1 MQRMIRPALAG
12 LAAAMLAQA
21 MAQAQPAPS
30 VGVADY
36 RRAEAMLAQNIR
48 PKLLNATVDPLWLP
62 AGDRFWY
69 RRDTAD
75 GGGQYLEVDATRA
88 TRRPAFDAA
97 RLATAIAAV
106 TGKPADA
113 AKLQLGGLAFLDGD
127 GRKIGFSAGGFD
139 LKCDL
144 AAYACAGAPT
154 KPEDASSL
162 VSPDGR
168 WAVFAKEN
176 NLWLRDLATGQA
188 RALTTDGVPYFAY
201 GAMPDRNL
209 LRVISQ
215 TKGFALPLYG
225 VDWAPDS
232 RHLVVDR
239 ADERQLDDYP
249 FLQLAPYDGDRR
261 PRVVEV
267 RTALSGQ
274 TDRMK
279 SETAIIDIA
288 TGAVQP
294 VKAKGELSTTHY
306 WDPSSRRFLV
316 MEGGDYSREETL
328 YEVDVASAAARAV
341 LSETSKTFLQVSP
354 LEYDE
359 PAIRF
364 LPQTNEAIW
373 YSQRDG
379 WGHLY
384 LVDVASGRIKA
395 KLGDGP
401 WTIQNIVHVD
411 PVRRELMFTA
421 AGREAGPDP
430 YWRKLY
436 SVRFDGTGLK
446 LLTPEAADHVFQ
458 GAVNPAVALA
468 LKGIAPLTA
477 PADVSPDGRYLVDT
491 YSTLDQPPVSV
502 LRRAD
507 GSVAMPL
514 ETADASAVY
523 AAGWRAPQPFTVKAA
538 DGTTDLYGYLILPPG
553 FDPARKYPLID
564 AIYNGPQVVT
574 TPHDFTGA
582 VSGLFADDAEA
593 FAQLGF
599 VVLMMDARGTPMR
612 SKAFQDYIYNNM
624 QAFGVEDHVAAIKQ
638 LAARD
643 PFIDAGRVGVYGH
656 SFGGYTSMKAMLG
669 FPDVFKVGASSAGP
683 YDLFGMYSLDAFFDP
698 PVYAGGKTQPASP
711 ADRPTNWGQIDLT
724 AQAANLKGKL
734 MLGFAD
740 LDENAY
746 PAEAARMVNAL
757 VAANKSFELVYMPNR
772 SHGFSH
778 EAYFRRRRWDFF
790 VRNLLGAEPPADY
803 QIGGTR

>member
-1 MQRMIRPALAG
+1 MKRMIRPALAALG
-12 LAAAMLAQA
+12 LAMLASG
-21 MAQAQPAPS
+21 MAKAQPAPS
-30 VGVADY
+30 VSVADY

-48 PKLLNATVDPLWLP
+48 PKLLNATLDPVWLP

-69 RRDTAD
+69 RHETAD
-75 GGGQYLEVDATRA
+75 GGQYLEVDPARA
-88 TRRPAFDAA
+88 TRWPAFDAA
-97 RLATAIAAV
+97 RLATAVAAV

-113 AKLQLGGLAFLDGD
+113 ARLQLGGLTFLDPD
-127 GRKIGFSAGGFD
+127 GRRIGFSAQGFD

-144 AAYACAGAPT
+144 AAYACAGAPS
-154 KPEDASSL
+154 KPEDTGRL

-168 WAVFAKEN
+168 WAVFAKDD

-188 RALTTDGVPYFAY
+188 RALTTDGEPHFAY
-201 GAMPDRNL
+201 GKLPDNAL

-225 VDWAPDS
+225 VDWSPDS
-232 RHLVVDR
+232 RHVVVDR
-239 ADERQLDDYP
+239 TDERALQDYP

-267 RTALSGQ
+267 RTALSGG
-274 TDRMK
+274 TARMK
-279 SETAIIDIA
+279 SQTAIIDIG
-288 TGAVQP
+288 TGAVRP
-294 VKAKGELSTTHY
+294 VTVKGGLSITHY

-341 LSETSKTFLQVSP
+341 LSETSKTFLQTSP

-364 LPQTNEAIW
+364 LPQSNEVIW

-395 KLGDGP
+395 KLTDGP

-411 PVRRELMFTA
+411 PARRELMFTA

-430 YWRKLY
+430 YWRRLY
-436 SVRFDGTGLK
+436 SVRLDGTGLK
-446 LLTPEAADHVFQ
+446 LLTPEPADHDFP

-468 LKGIAPLTA
+468 LKGLVPVTA
-477 PADVSPDGRYLVDT
+477 PASVAPDGRYLIDT
-491 YSTLDQPPVSV
+491 YSTLDTPPVSV

-507 GSVAMPL
+507 GSVVTPL

-523 AAGWRAPQPFTVKAA
+523 AAGWSAPKPFKVKAA
-538 DGTTDLYGYLILPPG
+538 DGVTELYGYLILPHG

-574 TPHDFTGA
+574 TPHDFAGA
-582 VSGLFADDAEA
+582 VSGLFADDAQA

-599 VVLMMDARGTPMR
+599 VVLIMDGRGTPMR

-643 PFIDAGRVGVYGH
+643 PFIDADRVGVYGH

-669 FPDVFKVGASSAGP
+669 FPEVFKVGASSAGP
-683 YDLFGMYSLDAFFDP
+683 YDLYGMYSLDSFFAP
-698 PVYAGGKTQPASP
+698 PIYAGGGTEPASP

-757 VAANKSFELVYMPNR
+757 IAANKSFELVYMPNR
-772 SHGFSH
+772 SHGFSG
-778 EAYFRRRRWDFF
+778 EGYFRRRRWDFF
-790 VRNLLGAEPPADY
+790 VRNLLGAEPPTDY
-803 QIGGTR
+803 RMGGDP